1 MGARRRT
8 GGRPPKNNASLKR
21 CGISKGLDW
30 LVADYESQDFSR
42 HSHSEYVIGFTE
54 SGRHD
59 VWCRGNWW
67 HASRNAIAT
76 LAPDEPHF
84 GGAGSETGWS
94 QTMFYIPEDS
104 VRDIFDEDDKT
115 VRSGI
120 AFDSP
125 FHECPSAYAKLC
137 LLRDILASKG
147 DPLRAEELLQ
157 DILRTVFSAF
167 GSIALSDP
175 MSTSGADKR
184 IREYLHD
191 NHAQRIS
198 LDELCALSCS
208 SKQLVITNFKRRFG
222 MTPFQYL
229 QTVRVTKA
237 RDLLRSGCGLAE
249 VAVSTGFADQSHLSR
264 NFKAVLGV
272 TPGQYSVALQ

>member
-1 MGARRRT
+1 MVIRRNT
-8 GGRPPKNNASLKR
+8 GGRPPKNNASMNH

-30 LVADYESQDFSR
+30 LVADYERQDFSR
-42 HSHSEYVIGFTE
+42 HSHSEYVIGVIE

-67 HASRNAIAT
+67 HASRKAIAT

-94 QTMFYIPEDS
+94 QTMFYIPEAS

-137 LLRDILASKG
+137 LLRETLGSNS

-157 DILRTVFSAF
+157 DILRTVFSTF
-167 GSIALSDP
+167 GSTTLNDQKATPD
-175 MSTSGADKR
+175 ADSR

-198 LDELCALSCS
+198 LAELCALSCS
-208 SKQLVITNFKRRFG
+208 SKQMVITNFKRRFG

-229 QTVRVTKA
+229 QTVRVMKA
-237 RDLLRSGCGLAE
+237 RDLLRSGCGLADVS
-249 VAVSTGFADQSHLSR
+249 VATGFADQSHLSR
-264 NFKAVLGV
+264 NFKAILGV